1 MKKQYITPSAQTVEL
16 LAQGMMA
23 LSTSMKYDDT
33 TTVTAESKVLSNEK
47 GWDSSNW
54 TATDED

>member
-23 LSTSMKYDDT
+23 LSTMKYEGT
-33 TTVTAESKVLSNEK
+33 TTVTEESKVLSNEK

>member
-23 LSTSMKYDDT
+23 LSTMKYEDT
-33 TTVTAESKVLSNEK
+33 TTVTEESKVLSNEK

>member
-23 LSTSMKYDDT
+23 LSMKYEDT
-33 TTVTAESKVLSNEK
+33 TTVTEESKVLSNEK